1 MSRIFE
7 SIMLVCFGI
16 SWPFNIAKSLRSRTA
31 KGKSIG
37 FEILIITGYIF
48 GLTGKLI
55 TGDLSY
61 VAIFY
66 IADILMVGTDLVLT
80 LINQR
85 RDREAEQGGNTASD

>member
-1 MSRIFE
+1 MSKIFE

-37 FEILIITGYIF
+37 FEILIITGYLF
-48 GLTGKLI
+48 GLAGKLL
-55 TGDLSY
+55 TNNLSY

-85 RDREAEQGGNTASD
+85 RDREAARVEAGAAD

>member
-1 MSRIFE
+1 MSKIFE

-37 FEILIITGYIF
+37 FEILIITGYLF

-85 RDREAEQGGNTASD
+85 RDREAAQTENTY

>member
-85 RDREAEQGGNTASD
+85 RDREAERSGNTASV